1 MTGDDCS
8 DKHNSQNRAA
18 ITQKARQKER
28 KKEKQLLENK
38 GHANMR
44 PYKRQC
50 KETVYACAL
59 NRTM

>member
-8 DKHNSQNRAA
+8 DKHNSQNTAA

-38 GHANMR
+38 GHANMQ
-44 PYKRQC
+44 P
-50 KETVYACAL
+50 
-59 NRTM
+59 